1 MKKII
6 SLLVISIIF
15 LAGFNSVS
23 LAQSNE
29 KTKSVINREK
39 SIEES
44 YEDAINGVSDFQEKP
59 MELSSIS
66 VNSKTNG
73 SPSSVKKYSTTQI
86 LSETVEK
93 GSIEQEIA
101 VTVFNDV
108 ALKQQSNK
116 SIISTLDD
124 KGRSDWDST
133 LGVRAHSR
141 IYYTISKKDNVRY
154 AKLNKITG
162 GWKIDDSSI
171 KLSKRTVRYGSSGW
185 PSGTQKATKNP
196 SGNSYTYNTPS
207 SWKKTAIEGGRAV
220 GSTSVVTLKR
230 GKSTWTLTLVNNL

>member
-15 LAGFNSVS
+15 LTGFNSVS
-23 LAQSNE
+23 LAQSSE
-29 KTKSVINREK
+29 TKSVFNREK

-44 YEDAINGVSDFQEKP
+44 YEDAINGISDLQENSIG
-59 MELSSIS
+59 LSAVNI
-66 VNSKTNG
+66 NSKTNDT
-73 SPSSVKKYSTTQI
+73 SSSVKQYSTTQI
-86 LSETVEK
+86 LSETVKED
-93 GSIEQEIA
+93 SVEQKIA
-101 VTVFNDV
+101 VTVFNNV
-108 ALKQQSNK
+108 ALKQQSNDN
-116 SIISTLDD
+116 IRTMDD
-124 KGRSDWDST
+124 KGRSEWDSS

-196 SGNSYTYNTPS
+196 SGNSYSYNAPS

-230 GKSTWTLTLVNNL
+230 GGSTWTLTLVNNL

>member
-15 LAGFNSVS
+15 LTGFNSVS
-23 LAQSNE
+23 LAKSSE
-29 KTKSVINREK
+29 TKSVFNREK

-44 YEDAINGVSDFQEKP
+44 YEDAINGISDLQENSIG
-59 MELSSIS
+59 LSSVNI
-66 VNSKTNG
+66 NSKTNDT
-73 SPSSVKKYSTTQI
+73 SSSVKQYSTTQI
-86 LSETVEK
+86 LSETVKED
-93 GSIEQEIA
+93 SVEQKIA
-101 VTVFNDV
+101 VTVFNNV
-108 ALKQQSNK
+108 ALKQQSNDN
-116 SIISTLDD
+116 IRTMDD
-124 KGRSDWDST
+124 KGRSEWDSS

-196 SGNSYTYNTPS
+196 SGNSYSYNAPS

-230 GKSTWTLTLVNNL
+230 GGSTWTLTLVNNL

>member
-15 LAGFNSVS
+15 LTGFNSVS
-23 LAQSNE
+23 LAQSSE
-29 KTKSVINREK
+29 TKSVFNREK

-44 YEDAINGVSDFQEKP
+44 YEDAINGISDLQENSIG
-59 MELSSIS
+59 LSAVNI
-66 VNSKTNG
+66 NSKTNDT
-73 SPSSVKKYSTTQI
+73 SSSVKQYSTTQI
-86 LSETVEK
+86 LSETVKED
-93 GSIEQEIA
+93 SVEQKIA
-101 VTVFNDV
+101 VTVFNNV
-108 ALKQQSNK
+108 ALKQQSNDN
-116 SIISTLDD
+116 IRTMDD
-124 KGRSDWDST
+124 KGRSEWDSS
-133 LGVRAHSR
+133 LGVRVHSR

-196 SGNSYTYNTPS
+196 SGNSYSYNAPS

-230 GKSTWTLTLVNNL
+230 GGSTWTLTLVNNL

>member
-29 KTKSVINREK
+29 TKSVFNREK

-73 SPSSVKKYSTTQI
+73 SSSSVKQYSTTQI

-108 ALKQQSNK
+108 ALKQQSNE
-116 SIISTLDD
+116 SISTMDD
-124 KGRSDWDST
+124 KGRSEWDST

-196 SGNSYTYNTPS
+196 SGNSYSYNAPS

-230 GKSTWTLTLVNNL
+230 GGSTWTLTLVNNL

>member
-15 LAGFNSVS
+15 LTGFNSVS
-23 LAQSNE
+23 LAQSSE
-29 KTKSVINREK
+29 TKSVFNREK

-44 YEDAINGVSDFQEKP
+44 YEDAINGISDLQENSIG
-59 MELSSIS
+59 LSSVNI
-66 VNSKTNG
+66 NSKTNDT
-73 SPSSVKKYSTTQI
+73 SSSVKQYSTTQI
-86 LSETVEK
+86 LSETVKED
-93 GSIEQEIA
+93 SVEQKIA
-101 VTVFNDV
+101 VTVFNNV
-108 ALKQQSNK
+108 ALKQQSNDN
-116 SIISTLDD
+116 IRTMDD
-124 KGRSDWDST
+124 KGRSEWDSS

-196 SGNSYTYNTPS
+196 SGNSYSYNAPS

-230 GKSTWTLTLVNNL
+230 GGSTWTLTLVNNL

>member
-15 LAGFNSVS
+15 LTGFNSVS
-23 LAQSNE
+23 LAKSSE
-29 KTKSVINREK
+29 TKSVFNREK

-44 YEDAINGVSDFQEKP
+44 YEDAINGISDLQENP
-59 MELSSIS
+59 IGLSSITI
-66 VNSKTNG
+66 NSKTNDT
-73 SPSSVKKYSTTQI
+73 SSNVKQYSTTQI
-86 LSETVEK
+86 LSETVK
-93 GSIEQEIA
+93 KDSVEQKIA
-101 VTVFNDV
+101 VTVFNNV
-108 ALKQQSNK
+108 SLKQQSNE
-116 SIISTLDD
+116 SISTMDD
-124 KGRSDWDST
+124 KGRSEWDSS

-196 SGNSYTYNTPS
+196 SGNSYSYNAPS
-207 SWKKTAIEGGRAV
+207 SWGKTAIEGGRAV

-230 GKSTWTLTLVNNL
+230 GGSTWTLTLVNNL

>member
-15 LAGFNSVS
+15 LTGFNSVS
-23 LAQSNE
+23 LAQSSE
-29 KTKSVINREK
+29 TKSVFNREK

-44 YEDAINGVSDFQEKP
+44 YEDAINGISDLQENSIG
-59 MELSSIS
+59 LSSVNI
-66 VNSKTNG
+66 NSKTNDT
-73 SPSSVKKYSTTQI
+73 SSSVKQYSTTQI
-86 LSETVEK
+86 LSETVKED
-93 GSIEQEIA
+93 SVEQKIA
-101 VTVFNDV
+101 VTVFNNV
-108 ALKQQSNK
+108 ALKQQSNDN
-116 SIISTLDD
+116 IRTMDD
-124 KGRSDWDST
+124 KGRSEWDSS

-196 SGNSYTYNTPS
+196 SGNSYSYNAPS
-207 SWKKTAIEGGRAV
+207 SWKKTAIEG
-220 GSTSVVTLKR
+220 
-230 GKSTWTLTLVNNL
+230 

>member
-15 LAGFNSVS
+15 LTGFNSVS
-23 LAQSNE
+23 LAQSSE
-29 KTKSVINREK
+29 TKSVVNREK

-44 YEDAINGVSDFQEKP
+44 YEDAINGISDLQENSIG
-59 MELSSIS
+59 LSSVNI
-66 VNSKTNG
+66 NSKTNDT
-73 SPSSVKKYSTTQI
+73 SSSVKQYSTTQI
-86 LSETVEK
+86 LSETVKED
-93 GSIEQEIA
+93 SVEQKIA
-101 VTVFNDV
+101 VTVFNNV
-108 ALKQQSNK
+108 ALKQQSNDN
-116 SIISTLDD
+116 IRTMDD
-124 KGRSDWDST
+124 KGRSEWDSS

-196 SGNSYTYNTPS
+196 SGNSYSYNAPS

-230 GKSTWTLTLVNNL
+230 GGSTWTLTLVNNL